1 MVLESE
7 GSEAAYI
14 LNELNSRIRILEGK
28 YNLYGERLLVVN
40 KNMIEEYKKLL
51 RQMKVIGEE
60 LVSLKTDM
68 DVIKENLKEINRE
81 MQFFAKKENV
91 KLLEKYINM
100 WNPLNFVTEKEL
112 NKTVEE
118 AIERMRKKSPDSI

>member
-51 RQMKVIGEE
+51 RQMKVISEE

-118 AIERMRKKSPDSI
+118 AIERMCKKSPDSV

>member
-118 AIERMRKKSPDSI
+118 AIERMRKKSPDSL

>member
-1 MVLESE
+1 MALESE
-7 GSEAAYI
+7 GSEVNYF

-51 RQMKVIGEE
+51 KKMKAIDEE
-60 LVSLKTDM
+60 LASLKKDLEI
-68 DVIKENLKEINRE
+68 IKENVKNINRE

-100 WNPLNFVTEKEL
+100 WNPMNFVTEEEL
-112 NKTVEE
+112 NKRIEE
-118 AIERMRKKSPDSI
+118 VIEKIREKNPDLF

>member
-1 MVLESE
+1 MALESE
-7 GSEAAYI
+7 SSDINYI

-51 RQMKVIGEE
+51 RQMKVIDEE
-60 LVSLKTDM
+60 LAELKKDL
-68 DVIKENLKEINRE
+68 DFIKENVKDMSRQ

-91 KLLEKYINM
+91 KMLEKYINM
-100 WNPLNFVTEKEL
+100 WNPMNFVTEEEL
-112 NKTVEE
+112 NKAVEE
-118 AIERMRKKSPDSI
+118 AIDKIRKKSPESF